1 MVTVVKVSFVFWLC
15 GFKVGSPVRL
25 PKLLRLVGPV
35 DLQAVDRV
43 NCRLDVDLIPRPLLP
58 VGSSRAWLEG

>member
-25 PKLLRLVGPV
+25 PSYKGFVGPV
-35 DLQAVDRV
+35 DLQADDRV
-43 NCRLDVDLIPRPLLP
+43 NCRIDVDLIPRPLLP
-58 VGSSRAWLEG
+58 EGSSRAWLEG